1 MRIRR
6 ILPGVIALML
16 AAACT
21 PMHQTPSPVP
31 PITPTNEEMP
41 DPMSNPGS
49 LYSPNQAETL
59 FADNRARRVGDIVMV
74 TITDATTADQK
85 ADTKAQRDSTTNFG
99 VTNFATGTI
108 LGAIPLVNQLGMQ
121 GNKGTTPIF
130 DTSSSN
136 KHDATTETKRSS
148 TLTTSLGVRI
158 VRVLPGGVMQV
169 EGARQLRLNDEN
181 QILVVRGLVRQR
193 DIGPSN
199 SVDSVKLAD
208 AKIELYGEGIL
219 ADKQRPGWLSR
230 ILDHIWPF

>member
-1 MRIRR
+1 MNRGT
-6 ILPGVIALML
+6 ILAGVALL
-16 AAACT
+16 ALASACT
-21 PMHQTPSPVP
+21 PMRQTPSPVP
-31 PITPTNEEMP
+31 PVTPIVEEAP

-49 LYSPNQAETL
+49 LYNPNQAETL

-85 ADTKAQRDSTTNFG
+85 ADTKAKRDSTNG
-99 VTNFATGTI
+99 YSVTNLAAGSVF
-108 LGAIPLVNQLGMQ
+108 GAIPLLNQFGLQ
-121 GNKGTTPIF
+121 GNKGATPLL
-130 DTSSSN
+130 TSGSASS
-136 KHDATTETKRSS
+136 HDATTETKRSS

-158 VRVLPGGVMQV
+158 VRVMPGGVMQV

-181 QILVVRGLVRQR
+181 QILVVRGLLRQR

-199 SVDSVKLAD
+199 SIDSVKLAD
-208 AKIELYGEGIL
+208 AKIELYGEGVL

>member
-1 MRIRR
+1 MFTRCV
-6 ILPGVIALML
+6 LPGLLLLALG
-16 AAACT
+16 AGCA
-21 PMHQTPSPVP
+21 PMHQTPSPIP
-31 PITPTNEEMP
+31 PVTPTVEEMP

-59 FADNRARRVGDIVMV
+59 FADNRARRVGDILMV

-85 ADTKAQRDSTTNFG
+85 ADTKAQRESTTNFG
-99 VTNFATGTI
+99 VTSFATGTF
-108 LGAIPLVNQLGMQ
+108 LGAIPLVSQAGLQ
-121 GNKGTTPIF
+121 ANKGATPVF
-130 DTSSSN
+130 QTSSTN
-136 KHDATTETKRSS
+136 DHDAKGETKRSS

-158 VRVLPGGVMQV
+158 VRLMPGGVMQV

-193 DIGPSN
+193 DVGPNN
-199 SVDSVKLAD
+199 SVDSMKLAD
-208 AKIELYGEGIL
+208 SRIELYGEGIL